1 MTENMNKLVQAL
13 PDVEQIGIYHR
24 KTAPSIINDS
34 ILKLYQKLITVLS
47 LNATFPLVMFTHLK
61 IVLILNMH

>member
-1 MTENMNKLVQAL
+1 MTEDMNKLVQAL

-24 KTAPSIINDS
+24 KNAPFKINDS

-47 LNATFPLVMFTHLK
+47 LNAIFPLVMCTHFK